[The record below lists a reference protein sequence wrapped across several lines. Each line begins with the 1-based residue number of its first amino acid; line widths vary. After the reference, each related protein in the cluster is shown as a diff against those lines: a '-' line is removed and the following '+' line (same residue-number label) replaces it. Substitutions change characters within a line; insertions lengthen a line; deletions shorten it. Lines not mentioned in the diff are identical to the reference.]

1 MIKVIKFSI
10 KIYKILIFNYLI
22 IYQHKK
28 VNKFFKYFK
37 IKDRL
42 KIYSETNTQKLF
54 PLDFSP
60 CFIKLALYFR

>member
-1 MIKVIKFSI
+1 MTKVIKFSI
-10 KIYKILIFNYLI
+10 KKYKILIVSYLI

-37 IKDRL
+37 IKNRL
-42 KIYSETNTQKLF
+42 KIYSKTDTQKLF
-54 PLDFSP
+54 PLDFGP